1 MNDFRNLRVWHKA
14 HALALAVYGVTAT
27 FPPEERYGLVAQL
40 RRAAVSIA
48 ANIAESCGRRTC
60 PDEAHLLQV
69 ALGSA
74 SELTAELLLA
84 RDLRYL
90 REGNDV
96 LLLAA
101 CSEVMRMLT
110 GLAKRTRARSAE
122 RVRRGPASD

>member
-1 MNDFRNLRVWHKA
+1 MNDFRNLQVWHKA

-27 FPPEERYGLVAQL
+27 FPPEERYGLVTQL

-48 ANIAESCGRRTC
+48 ANIAESCGRRTR

-74 SELTAELLLA
+74 SELTSELLLA
-84 RDLRYL
+84 RDLSYL
-90 REGNDV
+90 RDGNDV

-101 CSEVMRMLT
+101 SAEVIRMLT

-122 RVRRGPASD
+122 RA